1 MAIRIMGTRPLDMD
15 TVIPP
20 RRSGTDMDTGIR
32 QRRSHIRLRSSSGA
46 EWFTAPRYTA
56 IGLLFDALTVSG
68 QPRFTAL
75 RGRASIGRNV
85 PPADGLWRAAS
96 LSPRCAFTE

>member
-32 QRRSHIRLRSSSGA
+32 QRRSRIRLRSSSGA

-68 QPRFTAL
+68 HPRAGFYRPATYRQRMVYGARPVYR
-75 RGRASIGRNV
+75 RGVRY
-85 PPADGLWRAAS
+85 
-96 LSPRCAFTE
+96 

>member
-32 QRRSHIRLRSSSGA
+32 QRRSRIRLRSSSGA
-46 EWFTAPRYTA
+46 EWFTVPRYTA

-75 RGRASIGRNV
+75 RGPASIGRQ
-85 PPADGLWRAAS
+85 RTAS
-96 LSPRCAFTE
+96 GWFMARGQLIAEVCVTE

>member
-32 QRRSHIRLRSSSGA
+32 QRRSRIRLRSSSGA

-75 RGRASIGRNV
+75 RGPASIGRQ
-85 PPADGLWRAAS
+85 RTAS
-96 LSPRCAFTE
+96 GWFMARGQFIAEVCVTE

>member
-1 MAIRIMGTRPLDMD
+1 
-15 TVIPP
+15 
-20 RRSGTDMDTGIR
+20 MDTGIR
-32 QRRSHIRLRSSSGA
+32 QRRSRIRLRSSSGA

-75 RGRASIGRNV
+75 RGPASIGRQ
-85 PPADGLWRAAS
+85 RTAS
-96 LSPRCAFTE
+96 GWFMARGQFIAEVCVTE